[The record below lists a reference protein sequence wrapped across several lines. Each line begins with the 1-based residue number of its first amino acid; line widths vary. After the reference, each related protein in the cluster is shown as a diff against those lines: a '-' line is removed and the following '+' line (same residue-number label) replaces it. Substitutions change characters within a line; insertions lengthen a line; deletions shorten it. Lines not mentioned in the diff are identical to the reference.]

1 MKHSLQTEMLI
12 ALLGLLLAGC
22 VRPDSKLQTKLLGTW
37 TQGDSVE
44 MTFAPEGRCQSNFVG
59 KDKEATVAGNWFF
72 SNRWLVVTDYRQ
84 KRAEYDQLSTPWPAY
99 TFQHPQP
106 DAGRLVT
113 AADGQTSTYNRK

>member
-1 MKHSLQTEMLI
+1 
-12 ALLGLLLAGC
+12 
-22 VRPDSKLQTKLLGTW
+22 
-37 TQGDSVE
+37 

-72 SNRWLVVTDYRQ
+72 SNRWLVVTITGKSERNMTNSAYVGQ
-84 KRAEYDQLSTPWPAY
+84 ITHFSILSL
-99 TFQHPQP
+99 